1 MLSTDPITS
10 ITASKWISTVPP
22 STNHRCPILSQYTA
36 SSPRNAQLS
45 QLDLVSFEREVGKVG
60 RPNILQEWKV
70 EQLEIPGRNSESAI
84 YFQSTTYPSHS
95 LFILSIYIQNTNLDK
110 IDPT

>member
-1 MLSTDPITS
+1 MAST
-10 ITASKWISTVPP
+10 
-22 STNHRCPILSQYTA
+22 
-36 SSPRNAQLS
+36 PRNAHLS

-70 EQLEIPGRNSESAI
+70 EQLQIPGRNSESAI
-84 YFQSTTYPSHS
+84 YFQPTTFSFHS
-95 LFILSIYIQNTNLDK
+95 LFILSLHIQNTNLAK